1 MNLYINRFVL
11 EICQAPAACF
21 MIGHG
26 LSHSSKKT
34 NEIMG
39 LQKDMSLTLRERN
52 KKDKFLRIRAASR
65 KLFTEN
71 GFELTTTRQ
80 IAEEADV
87 GLSTLFLYATDKR
100 DLLFLVFN
108 DELDELTTKAFAN
121 LDPSLPLLGRL
132 ESALRHF
139 FEFYGRDKVLSRDL
153 TREITFYT
161 TGMQS
166 ERFQATRARTI
177 DCIGELV
184 SAARTKGEVLTDVS
198 DAVIAKTIFYLLA
211 AEIRM
216 WLAEASEDPGDG
228 LAELMQRL
236 KLLVFGLGAAGH

>member
-1 MNLYINRFVL
+1 
-11 EICQAPAACF
+11 
-21 MIGHG
+21 
-26 LSHSSKKT
+26 
-34 NEIMG
+34 MG
-39 LQKDMSLTLRERN
+39 LKKDTSLTLRERN
-52 KKDKFLRIRAASR
+52 KKDKCLRIRTAAH

-108 DELDELTTKAFAN
+108 DELDALTTQAFADV
-121 LDPSLPLLGRL
+121 DPGLPLLGRL
-132 ESALRHF
+132 EVALRHF
-139 FEFYGRDKVLSRDL
+139 FRFYGRDRVLSRDL

-177 DCIGELV
+177 DCISQWVG
-184 SAARTKGEVLTDVS
+184 AARAKGEVQSEVA

-216 WLAEASEDPGDG
+216 WLAEPSDNPEDG

-236 KLLVFGLGAAGH
+236 NLLMFGFARRA

>member
-1 MNLYINRFVL
+1 MTA
-11 EICQAPAACF
+11 ETQQ
-21 MIGHG
+21 
-26 LSHSSKKT
+26 
-34 NEIMG
+34 MG
-39 LQKDMSLTLRERN
+39 LRERN
-52 KKDKFLRIRAASR
+52 KLDKFLRIRAAAR

-71 GFELTTTRQ
+71 GFEPTTTRQ
-80 IAEEADV
+80 IAQEADV

-108 DELDELTTKAFAN
+108 DELAELTTRAFATCEARQ
-121 LDPSLPLLGRL
+121 PLLENLRM
-132 ESALRHF
+132 ALRHF
-139 FEFYGRDKVLSRDL
+139 FVFYGQDKVLSRDL

-184 SAARTKGEVLTDVS
+184 RAAREHGEVKTQEED
-198 DAVIAKTIFYLLA
+198 DFIAKTIFYLLA

-216 WLAEASEDPGDG
+216 WLAAPSENPDDG
-228 LAELMQRL
+228 LDELMRRL
-236 KLLVFGLGAAGH
+236 QLVMHGLA